1 MLLCLNA
8 SLSAIGELRTLFGQ
22 SEAHGD
28 YLDKF
33 FLKHNRPFASWIQD
47 LDKERFHSAAGTLLA
62 ESENVGDLAAKEVM
76 EYHVPNARADFGTQ
90 LMLSIGKLTHLAQMQ
105 EDTAVDENM
114 LDGMMAVAPPS

>member
-8 SLSAIGELRTLFGQ
+8 SLSATGELRTLFSQ
-22 SEAHGD
+22 NEAHSD

-47 LDKERFHSAAGTLLA
+47 LDKERFHSAAETLLA
-62 ESENVGDLAAKEVM
+62 ESENAGELAAKEVM
-76 EYHVPNARADFGTQ
+76 ESHIPSARADFGTQ

-105 EDTAVDENM
+105 ENTAVDESM
-114 LDGMMAVAPPS
+114 LDGMTIVTHRS